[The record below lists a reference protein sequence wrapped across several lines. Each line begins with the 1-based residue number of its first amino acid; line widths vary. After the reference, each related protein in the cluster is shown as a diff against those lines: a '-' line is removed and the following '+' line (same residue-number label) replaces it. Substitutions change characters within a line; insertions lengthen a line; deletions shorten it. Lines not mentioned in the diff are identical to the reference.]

1 MSVSTHARRRLAAA
15 LLEQN
20 SALRESIKREFSGL
34 AQSARNDLPKY
45 MASMEAFQADLMGA
59 VDANDM
65 TLTQIFGP
73 PEDGVLSTFKRSLGF
88 GTGGD
93 AYDGLGS
100 LWRHTAKDWSAEGSG
115 LQAAMRERIQSLV
128 HNEWTFQPSHG
139 DGEPFRVLV
148 PGCGQGRLA
157 YSITSSLL
165 DTAAN
170 GSGFEVIGLER
181 SEATLALAR
190 HMLELPVE
198 AEPFT
203 FHPFLDAFTNNWDT
217 QGRTVALSAPDV
229 PANERRR
236 VRESGRLVLRPDD
249 FLAFAQRCGGPERR
263 SDVVVTSFLLDCLS
277 EGMEAGVCAVRDA
290 LRPGGLWIFSGPLHY
305 FQGGQYVPRPSPTLQ
320 HILSLSEDCGMEIEV
335 PPESI
340 PAPYVYRPG
349 AFLAEAQWTVP
360 LFAARKRKLVEDES
374 KSES

>member
-1 MSVSTHARRRLAAA
+1 MSCPRARRLSAA
-15 LLEQN
+15 LLQQN
-20 SALRESIKREFSGL
+20 SALRESIMREFSGL
-34 AQSARNDLPKY
+34 AQSAKNDLPKY
-45 MASMEAFQADLMGA
+45 TASMEAFQAELIRA
-59 VDANDM
+59 VDANDI
-65 TLTQIFGP
+65 TLRQVFGP
-73 PEDGVLSTFKRSLGF
+73 PEDGVLSTFKMSLGF
-88 GTGGD
+88 GMGGD

-115 LQAAMRERIQSLV
+115 LQSAMRERIQGLV
-128 HNEWTFQPSHG
+128 HDEWTTRQSQR

-165 DTAAN
+165 GTASDGADD
-170 GSGFEVIGLER
+170 FEVMALER
-181 SEATLALAR
+181 SEATLELAR
-190 HMLELPVE
+190 HMLELPEE

-203 FHPFLDAFTNNWDT
+203 FHPFLDAFTNNWDA
-217 QGRTVALSAPDV
+217 QGRTMALSAPDV
-229 PANERRR
+229 PASDRRR

-249 FLAFAQRCGGPERR
+249 FVAFAQRCGGPDERR

-277 EGMEAGVCAVRDA
+277 EGMEEGVRAVRDS

-320 HILSLSEDCGMEIEV
+320 HILSLSEDCGMDVEV
-335 PPESI
+335 PPESF

-360 LFAARKRKLVEDES
+360 LFAARKRVEGQGVA
-374 KSES
+374 